1 LKINFKEQVKNLI
14 FAVFWS
20 LTSASIITPRIYF
33 RIEYAL
39 GHGMTEPYNV
49 PILDWPQYLILS
61 ISVLLMGVLIGD
73 FTAFILFYI
82 FGLIFSCLLMYL
94 LILLPIYVGILPIEY
109 FAFYDYAAL
118 NYIGKSFVIAPVV
131 LFLFVGVVG
140 VFLREMI
147 LD

>member
-1 LKINFKEQVKNLI
+1 
-14 FAVFWS
+14 
-20 LTSASIITPRIYF
+20 
-33 RIEYAL
+33 
-39 GHGMTEPYNV
+39 MTEPYNV